1 MGWTACEGG
10 STIGETGSEGGRIH
24 RDEQHELGARITLE
38 ETGNPPFAITCGIPG
53 VMVHTA
59 FAANEVEAGD
69 VYVTMKADLEALF
82 DLWPDADAEPEK
94 KKRFHDAVSAF
105 TAKY

>member
-10 STIGETGSEGGRIH
+10 STIGKAGSEGGHIQ
-24 RDEQHELGARITLE
+24 RDEEHERGARLTLE
-38 ETGNPPFAITCGIPG
+38 EVGTPPFAITCGIYG

-59 FAANEVEAGD
+59 FAASEIEAAD
-69 VYVTMKADLEALF
+69 AYAAMKADLEALF
-82 DLWPDADAEPEK
+82 DLWPDADAEPDAKE
-94 KKRFHDAVSAF
+94 RFYDAVSAF

>member
-10 STIGETGSEGGRIH
+10 STIGRSGSEGGRI
-24 RDEQHELGARITLE
+24 RCDEEHELGARITLE
-38 ETGNPPFAITCGIPG
+38 EVGNPPFAITCGIYG

-59 FAANEVEAGD
+59 FAADAVEAD
-69 VYVTMKADLEALF
+69 DAYAAMKADMEALF
-82 DLWPDADAEPEK
+82 DLWPDADAEPEAK
-94 KKRFHDAVSAF
+94 ERFYDAISAF